1 MKTALKFS
9 ALVLVSFLFAS
20 CAEKE
25 INPESV
31 YYYQSPESP
40 SGKPGAGN
48 VLDIDLKIT
57 APRHKAMIGQ
67 NGSVSRSTERTP
79 DDESENTLNQ

>member
-9 ALVLVSFLFAS
+9 ALVLVSFLFSS
-20 CAEKE
+20 CSEKE

-40 SGKPGAGN
+40 SGKPDAGN
-48 VLDIDLKIT
+48 ALDINSKIT
-57 APRHKAMIGQ
+57 KPADKATFGQ
-67 NGSVSRSTERTP
+67 NGSMSRSTERTL
-79 DDESENTLNQ
+79 DGEIADKLN